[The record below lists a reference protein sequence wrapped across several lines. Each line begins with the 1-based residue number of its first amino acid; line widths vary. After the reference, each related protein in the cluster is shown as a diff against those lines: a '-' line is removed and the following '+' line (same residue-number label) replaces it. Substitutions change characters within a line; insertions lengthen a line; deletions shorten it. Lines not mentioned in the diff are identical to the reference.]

1 MSSDYNLSDLISKKV
16 LNTSFG
22 NYTFYSIQ
30 ALEKAGLIDISKTPY
45 SIRVLLE
52 NVIRNSDGGPAT
64 IDHVKL
70 VSSWRPDNK
79 PASEFPYM
87 PGRVVLQ
94 DFTGVPVAVDIAAMR
109 DAVAVLGGDASI
121 INPIVRSDMVIDHS
135 VQVDHFSVANALNLN
150 IKKEFERNTERYQL
164 LKWAQNAF
172 DNFNI
177 VPPGTGIV
185 HQVNLEYLAEVV
197 LSNTE
202 NQTALAYLDTCI
214 GTDSHT
220 TMING
225 LGVLGWGV
233 GGIEAEAVM
242 LGQPY
247 YMVVPEVVGV
257 RLTGKLPEGSTA
269 TDLVLS
275 LVEVLR
281 SVGVVEKFVE
291 FYGPGL
297 KDLPL
302 ADRAT
307 IANMA
312 PEYGAT
318 CGFFPIDDQTLR
330 YLRGTGREDSL
341 IELVEGFSRENGFYY
356 DQHNEP
362 EYSTNLHFDI
372 SKVIPSM
379 AGPKRPQDKVP
390 LNQIPENFDKSFENI
405 SNDNHKIKIDEE
417 EAMLGDSAVVIAAI
431 TSCTNT
437 SNPSVMVGA
446 GLLARNA
453 RNKGLKRKPWVKS
466 SLAPGSTVVTRYL
479 ESAGLNKDLDY
490 LGFNTVGYGCTTCI
504 GNSGPLPEPVAE
516 SVSSNDL
523 TVAAVLSGNR
533 NFEGRVHPQVK
544 ANYLASPMLVVAY
557 ALAGRIDVNVVVE
570 PLGQNDV
577 GDDVFLKD
585 IWPSQEDIAS
595 EISSCLTPEMFRE
608 QYDSVV
614 DGPKEWQ
621 ELTTSST
628 LNFEWDEGSSYIQKP
643 PYFENFSKDPSL
655 RTEITN
661 ARVLVYLED
670 SVTTDHISPAGSI
683 PPKAPA
689 GQFLLSSDVPQWE
702 YNSFGSRRGNH
713 DVMARGTFGNI
724 RLRNKLTPD
733 MEGDWTT
740 HFPTEEVMRIYEAA
754 EKYRSEDVP
763 LIVIAGKEYGTGSS
777 RDWAAKG
784 PMLLGVRAVI
794 AQSFERIHRS
804 NLIGMGVL
812 PLVFENGVS
821 AESLGLEGTE
831 LFEILGVANS
841 VTPGSKVGVK
851 AVSSSGKVTEFE
863 VLARIDTEIENQYY
877 RHGGLLPYV
886 LRQMMSE
893 DKK

>member
-1 MSSDYNLSDLISKKV
+1 MTGNTNSSDLISKQI
-16 LNTSFG
+16 LQTPSG
-22 NYTFYSIQ
+22 NYTYYPIKSVQ
-30 ALEKAGLIDISKTPY
+30 NAGLMDIDKTPY

-52 NVIRNSDGGPAT
+52 NVIRNADGGPAT
-64 IDHVKL
+64 EDHIKL
-70 VSSWRPDNK
+70 VSSWRPNNK
-79 PASEFPYM
+79 PSSEFPYM
-87 PGRVVLQ
+87 PGRVLLQ

-109 DAVAVLGGDASI
+109 DAVSELGGDASI

-135 VQVDHFSVANALNLN
+135 VQVDHFSTPNALNLN
-150 IKKEFERNTERYQL
+150 IEMEFDRNTERYQL

-172 DNFNI
+172 DNFKI

-197 LSNTE
+197 LSEDDVVNP
-202 NQTALAYLDTCI
+202 LAFLDTCV

-220 TMING
+220 TMVNG

-257 RLTGKLPEGSTA
+257 KLTGTLPNGSTA

-275 LVEVLR
+275 IVEMLR

-297 KDLPL
+297 KELTL

-318 CGFFPIDDQTLR
+318 CGFFPVDHQTLR
-330 YLRGTGREDSL
+330 YLKDTGREQSVVD
-341 IELVEGFSRENGFYY
+341 LVEEYSKENNFYY
-356 DQHNEP
+356 DETSEP
-362 EYSTNLHFDI
+362 EYSTQLDFDI

-379 AGPKRPQDKVP
+379 AGPKRPQDKIS
-390 LNQIPENFDKSFENI
+390 LENI
-405 SNDNHKIKIDEE
+405 SENFSDSFSDSSGRTHTIEINDEKVEF
-417 EAMLGDSAVVIAAI
+417 GDAAVAIAAI

-453 RNKGLKRKPWVKS
+453 RQKGLARKPWVKS

-479 ESAGLNKDLDY
+479 ESAGLNQDLDY

-504 GNSGPLPEPVAE
+504 GNSGPLPQPVAE
-516 SVSSNDL
+516 VVSDNDL

-557 ALAGRIDVNVVVE
+557 ALAGRVDVNLIE
-570 PLGQNDV
+570 DPIGHDKS
-577 GDDVFLKD
+577 GAEVFLKD
-585 IWPSQEDIAS
+585 IWPSQEDIANT
-595 EISSCLTPEMFRE
+595 ISSCLTPEMFQE
-608 QYDSVV
+608 QYNEVV
-614 DGPKEWQ
+614 NGPKEWQ
-621 ELTTSST
+621 ELETSSS
-628 LNFEWDEGSSYIQKP
+628 LNFSWEKESTYIQKP
-643 PYFENFSKDPSL
+643 PYFDNFSENPSE
-655 RTEITN
+655 RSEIAD

-683 PPKAPA
+683 PPSAPA
-689 GQFLLSSDVPQWE
+689 GQFLLGNDVPRRE

-713 DVMARGTFGNI
+713 DVMVRGTFANI
-724 RLRNKLTPD
+724 RLRNRLTPE
-733 MEGDWTT
+733 MEGDWTI
-740 HFPTEEVMRIYEAA
+740 HQPSEEVMRIYDAS
-754 EKYRSEDVP
+754 EKYRSDEVP
-763 LIVIAGKEYGTGSS
+763 LIILAGKEYGTGSS

-794 AQSFERIHRS
+794 AESFERIHRS

-812 PLVFENGVS
+812 PLVFTDGQS
-821 AESLGLEGTE
+821 ATSLGLDGTE
-831 LFEILGVANS
+831 TYDLLGVANS
-841 VTPGSKVGVK
+841 VTPSSTIEITATSK
-851 AVSSSGKVTEFE
+851 SGNVTKFN
-863 VLARIDTEIENQYY
+863 VLARIDTEIENEYY

-886 LRQMMSE
+886 LRQMMTE
-893 DKK
+893 N

>member
-1 MSSDYNLSDLISKKV
+1 MTGNTNSSDLISKQI
-16 LNTSFG
+16 LQTPSG
-22 NYTFYSIQ
+22 NYTYYPIKSVQ
-30 ALEKAGLIDISKTPY
+30 NAGLMDIDKTPY

-52 NVIRNSDGGPAT
+52 NVIRNADGGPAT
-64 IDHVKL
+64 EDHIKL
-70 VSSWRPDNK
+70 VSSWRPNNK
-79 PASEFPYM
+79 PTSEFPYM
-87 PGRVVLQ
+87 PGRVLLQ

-109 DAVAVLGGDASI
+109 DAVSELGGDASI

-135 VQVDHFSVANALNLN
+135 VQVDHFSTPNALNLN
-150 IKKEFERNTERYQL
+150 IEMEFDRNTERYQL

-172 DNFNI
+172 DNFKI

-197 LSNTE
+197 LSEDDVVNP
-202 NQTALAYLDTCI
+202 LAFLDTCV

-220 TMING
+220 TMVNG

-257 RLTGKLPEGSTA
+257 KLTGTLPNGSTA

-275 LVEVLR
+275 IVEMLR

-297 KDLPL
+297 KELTL

-318 CGFFPIDDQTLR
+318 CGFFPVDHQTLR
-330 YLRGTGREDSL
+330 YLKDTGREQSVVD
-341 IELVEGFSRENGFYY
+341 LVEEYSKENNFYY
-356 DQHNEP
+356 DETSEP
-362 EYSTNLHFDI
+362 EYSTQLDFDI

-379 AGPKRPQDKVP
+379 AGPKRPQDKIS
-390 LNQIPENFDKSFENI
+390 LENI
-405 SNDNHKIKIDEE
+405 SENFSDSFSDSSGRTHTIEINDEKVEF
-417 EAMLGDSAVVIAAI
+417 GDAAVAIAAI

-453 RNKGLKRKPWVKS
+453 RQKGLARKPWVKS

-479 ESAGLNKDLDY
+479 ESAGLNQDLDY

-504 GNSGPLPEPVAE
+504 GNSGPLPQPVAE
-516 SVSSNDL
+516 VVSDNDL

-557 ALAGRIDVNVVVE
+557 ALAGRVDVNLIE
-570 PLGQNDV
+570 DPIGHDKS
-577 GDDVFLKD
+577 GAEVFLKD
-585 IWPSQEDIAS
+585 IWPSQEDIANT
-595 EISSCLTPEMFRE
+595 ISSCLTPEMFQE
-608 QYDSVV
+608 QYNEVV
-614 DGPKEWQ
+614 NGPKEWQ
-621 ELTTSST
+621 ELETSSS
-628 LNFEWDEGSSYIQKP
+628 LNFSWEKESTYIQKP
-643 PYFENFSKDPSL
+643 PYFDNFSENPSE
-655 RTEITN
+655 RSEIAD

-683 PPKAPA
+683 PPSAPA
-689 GQFLLSSDVPQWE
+689 GQFLLGNDVPRRE

-713 DVMARGTFGNI
+713 DVMVRGTFANI
-724 RLRNKLTPD
+724 RLRNRLTPE
-733 MEGDWTT
+733 MEGDWTI
-740 HFPTEEVMRIYEAA
+740 HQPSEEVMRIYDAS
-754 EKYRSEDVP
+754 EKYRSDEVP
-763 LIVIAGKEYGTGSS
+763 LIILAGKEYGTGSS

-794 AQSFERIHRS
+794 AESFERIHRS

-812 PLVFENGVS
+812 PLVFTDGQS
-821 AESLGLEGTE
+821 ATSLGLDGTE
-831 LFEILGVANS
+831 TYDLLGVANS
-841 VTPGSKVGVK
+841 VTPSSTIEITATSK
-851 AVSSSGKVTEFE
+851 SGNVTKFN
-863 VLARIDTEIENQYY
+863 VLARIDTEIENEYY

-886 LRQMMSE
+886 LRQMMTE
-893 DKK
+893 N

>member
-1 MSSDYNLSDLISKKV
+1 MNSKKN
-16 LNTSFG
+16 LKTASK
-22 NYTFYSIQ
+22 TFQYYSIEE
-30 ALEKAGLIDISKTPY
+30 LEKENLIEISKTPY

-52 NVIRNSDGGPAT
+52 NVLRNSDQGPAT
-64 IDHVKL
+64 LEHVKL
-70 VSSWRPDNK
+70 VASWRPNAK
-79 PASEFPYM
+79 PQSEFPYM

-109 DAVAVLGGDASI
+109 DAVSEAGGDASI
-121 INPIVRSDMVIDHS
+121 INPIVRSELVIDHS
-135 VQVDHFSVANALNLN
+135 VQVDHFSLPEALNLN
-150 IKKEFERNTERYQL
+150 IEKEFERNTERYQL

-172 DNFNI
+172 DNFKI

-185 HQVNLEYLAEVV
+185 HQVNLEYLAEVI
-197 LSNTE
+197 LNNSDY
-202 NQTALAYLDTCI
+202 QTPVAFPDTCV

-257 RLTGKLPEGSTA
+257 RLTGKLPEGATA

-275 LVEVLR
+275 IVEMLR
-281 SVGVVEKFVE
+281 KVGVVEKFVE

-318 CGFFPIDDQTLR
+318 CGFFPIDHQTIK
-330 YLRGTGREDSL
+330 YLRDTGRDAETCD
-341 IELVEGFSRENGFYY
+341 LVEEYSKINNFFY
-356 DQHNEP
+356 DEVNEP
-362 EYSTNLHFDI
+362 SYTTELNFDI
-372 SKVIPSM
+372 SSVSPSM
-379 AGPKRPQDKVP
+379 AGPKRPQDNVT
-390 LNQIPENFDKSFENI
+390 LQNVANNFKESFEISSSKNI
-405 SNDNHKIKIDEE
+405 ISIDDQKVEI
-417 EAMLGDSAVVIAAI
+417 GDSAVVIAAI

-453 RNKGLKRKPWVKS
+453 RKKGLQRKPWVKS

-479 ESAGLNKDLDY
+479 ESAGLHEDLDY
-490 LGFNTVGYGCTTCI
+490 LGFHTVGYGCTTCI
-504 GNSGPLPEPVAE
+504 GNSGPLPQPVAE
-516 SVSSNDL
+516 SVSDNDL

-544 ANYLASPMLVVAY
+544 ANYLASPVLVVAY
-557 ALAGRIDVNVVVE
+557 ALAGTMDINLIDD
-570 PLGQNDV
+570 PIGQDQS
-577 GDDVFLKD
+577 GEDVFLRD
-585 IWPSQEDIAS
+585 IWPSQNDIADTIATS
-595 EISSCLTPEMFRE
+595 LTPEMFKE
-608 QYDSVV
+608 QYDVVV
-614 DGPKEWQ
+614 DGPTEWQ
-621 ELTTSST
+621 ELSTSTGVNFKWDLEST
-628 LNFEWDEGSSYIQKP
+628 YIQKP
-643 PYFENFSKDPSL
+643 PYFENFSQKPQSKS
-655 RTEITN
+655 EILN
-661 ARVLVYLED
+661 ARVLVSVQD

-683 PPKAPA
+683 PPSSPA
-689 GQFLLSSDVPQWE
+689 GQFLTSNDVPRHQF
-702 YNSFGSRRGNH
+702 NSFGSRRGNH

-724 RLRNKLTPD
+724 RLRNQLVPD
-733 MEGDWTT
+733 LEGDWTI
-740 HFPTEEVMRIYEAA
+740 HLPSKESMRIYEAS
-754 EKYRSEDVP
+754 EKYKQDNVP
-763 LIVIAGKEYGTGSS
+763 LIILAGKEYGTGSS

-794 AQSFERIHRS
+794 AESFERIHRS

-812 PLVFENGVS
+812 PLVFQKGESVK
-821 AESLGLEGTE
+821 SLGLDGTE
-831 LFEILGVANS
+831 TFDIPDVSNS
-841 VTPGSKVGVK
+841 VTPGSTIHIK
-851 AVSSSGKVTEFE
+851 ATAENGNVTEFD
-863 VLARIDTEIENQYY
+863 VLARIDTAIENEYY
-877 RHGGLLPYV
+877 KHGGLLPYV
-886 LRQMMSE
+886 LRQMML
-893 DKK
+893 D

>member
-1 MSSDYNLSDLISKKV
+1 MNSKKN
-16 LNTSFG
+16 LKTASK
-22 NYTFYSIQ
+22 TFQYYSIEE
-30 ALEKAGLIDISKTPY
+30 LEKENLIEISKTPY

-52 NVIRNSDGGPAT
+52 NVLRNSDHGPAT
-64 IDHVKL
+64 LEHVKL
-70 VSSWRPDNK
+70 VASWRPNAK
-79 PASEFPYM
+79 PQSEFPYM

-109 DAVAVLGGDASI
+109 DAVSEAGGDASI
-121 INPIVRSDMVIDHS
+121 INPIVRSELVIDHS
-135 VQVDHFSVANALNLN
+135 VQVDHFSLPEALNLN
-150 IKKEFERNTERYQL
+150 IEKEFERNTERYQL

-172 DNFNI
+172 DNFKI

-185 HQVNLEYLAEVV
+185 HQVNLEYLAEVI
-197 LSNTE
+197 LNNSDD
-202 NQTALAYLDTCI
+202 QTPVAFPDTCV

-257 RLTGKLPEGSTA
+257 RLTGKLPEGATA

-275 LVEVLR
+275 IVEMLR
-281 SVGVVEKFVE
+281 KVGVVEKFVE

-318 CGFFPIDDQTLR
+318 CGFFPIDHQTIK
-330 YLRGTGREDSL
+330 YLRDTGRDAETCD
-341 IELVEGFSRENGFYY
+341 LVEEYSKINNFFY
-356 DQHNEP
+356 DEVNEP
-362 EYSTNLHFDI
+362 SYTTELNFDI
-372 SKVIPSM
+372 SSVSPSM
-379 AGPKRPQDKVP
+379 AGPKRPQDNVT
-390 LNQIPENFDKSFENI
+390 LQNVANNFKESFEISSSKNI
-405 SNDNHKIKIDEE
+405 ISIDDQKVEI
-417 EAMLGDSAVVIAAI
+417 GDSSVVIAAI

-453 RNKGLKRKPWVKS
+453 RKKGLQRKPWVKS

-479 ESAGLNKDLDY
+479 ESAGLHEDLDY
-490 LGFNTVGYGCTTCI
+490 LGFHTVGYGCTTCI
-504 GNSGPLPEPVAE
+504 GNSGPLPQPVAE
-516 SVSSNDL
+516 SVSDNDL

-544 ANYLASPMLVVAY
+544 ANYLASPVLVVAY
-557 ALAGRIDVNVVVE
+557 ALAGTMDINLIDD
-570 PLGQNDV
+570 PIGQDQS
-577 GDDVFLKD
+577 GEDVFLRD
-585 IWPSQEDIAS
+585 IWPSQNDIADTIATS
-595 EISSCLTPEMFRE
+595 LTPEMFKE
-608 QYDSVV
+608 QYDVVV
-614 DGPKEWQ
+614 DGPTEWQ
-621 ELTTSST
+621 ELSTSTGVNFKWDLEST
-628 LNFEWDEGSSYIQKP
+628 YIQKP
-643 PYFENFSKDPSL
+643 PYFENFSQKPQSKS
-655 RTEITN
+655 EILN
-661 ARVLVYLED
+661 ARVLVSVQD

-683 PPKAPA
+683 PPSAPA
-689 GQFLLSSDVPQWE
+689 GQFLTSNDVPRHQF
-702 YNSFGSRRGNH
+702 NSFGSRRGNH

-724 RLRNKLTPD
+724 RLRNQLVPD
-733 MEGDWTT
+733 LEGDWTI
-740 HFPTEEVMRIYEAA
+740 HLPSKESMRIYEAS
-754 EKYRSEDVP
+754 EKYKQDNVP
-763 LIVIAGKEYGTGSS
+763 LIILAGKEYGTGSS

-794 AQSFERIHRS
+794 AESFERIHRS

-812 PLVFENGVS
+812 PLVFQKGESVK
-821 AESLGLEGTE
+821 SLGLDGTE
-831 LFEILGVANS
+831 TFDIPDVSNS
-841 VTPGSKVGVK
+841 VTPGSTIHIK
-851 AVSSSGKVTEFE
+851 ATAENGNVTEFD
-863 VLARIDTEIENQYY
+863 VLARIDTAIENEYY
-877 RHGGLLPYV
+877 KHGGLLPYV
-886 LRQMMSE
+886 LRQMML
-893 DKK
+893 D